1 MADEHQPGSSP
12 AKNAFHRSHRCSAS
26 YLEVCGRPLS
36 GLRREPEEHS
46 LCPACQD
53 KTYAFARARSFALYE
68 NAVVRAILLLKFE
81 PIEPLAKR
89 LRLPHKAMLLVRAR
103 ARTNKQVLS
112 FRGALGVRA
121 WRFCHTS
128 SQPS

>member
-1 MADEHQPGSSP
+1 
-12 AKNAFHRSHRCSAS
+12 
-26 YLEVCGRPLS
+26 
-36 GLRREPEEHS
+36 LRREPEEHS

-128 SQPS
+128 RQPS